1 MKRKFNAWATGG
13 IMVGFGLFAGCAP
26 APVAHRWESGPAIAA
41 ALSDAGMPAD
51 YCALVTNPM
60 YVSSLNPPSTV
71 GRSTC
76 YHGAPSWLAARLFG
90 PATPPPR
97 LHVRADRARSSS
109 SGRTAAGPP
118 GRGILGPCGVVW
130 CRDAGAGRG
139 RCVPT
144 GLSAVRWS
152 IAFECSWPCASYPVG
167 PHRRRGFAD

>member
-76 YHGAPSWLAARLFG
+76 YHGGAILARCTTLRTSNTA
-90 PATPPPR
+90 ATS
-97 LHVRADRARSSS
+97 ACS
-109 SGRTAAGPP
+109 SGPREVILKWADGRRTTWTRNFGSV
-118 GRGILGPCGVVW
+118 RSGVV
-130 CRDAGAGRG
+130 
-139 RCVPT
+139 
-144 GLSAVRWS
+144 
-152 IAFECSWPCASYPVG
+152 
-167 PHRRRGFAD
+167 